1 MKINENVVASTQDW
15 LKETEGLQFTT
26 YDPSLW
32 TPRTVADSEVVEPGK
47 AVNRSAAERVRMN
60 QAKPGLGARMKPE
73 RL

>member
-15 LKETEGLQFTT
+15 LKGTEAISFTT

-32 TPRTVADSEVVEPGK
+32 TIRTVAESDDVEPGK
-47 AVNRSAAERVRMN
+47 PVNLSAAERARMN

>member
-26 YDPSLW
+26 YDPSVW
-32 TPRTVADSEVVEPGK
+32 TPRMVADSEVVEPGK
-47 AVNRSAAERVRMN
+47 AVNLSAAERARMN
-60 QAKPGLGARMKPE
+60 QAKPGAGARMKPE